1 MMRKNLWML
10 AAILFSCGLSLSMVS
25 CTNSDNIVVDDKS
38 EEENYAVTDP
48 TPTADQLSVKIDGLT
63 YVMDAPYADEGKALV
78 NRVVNRATAIDDP
91 DLSNIIIYAPQCDKL
106 THDECA
112 AIIRLMAD
120 GGSLVMVEPTPQ
132 LQWNLLAMLFNVALG
147 HLDATNP
154 HPLLED
160 LDYDNLLWF
169 ICYADY
175 YCEQL
180 EDVESYDDLI
190 LIENPDDHSAS
201 VVALRDEEVYVGFNQ
216 YDNETTEE
224 VYNIVQRDVEGND
237 SVSYQITVPKS
248 KEVSDFIFGCHA
260 DELAEWLN
268 TPEEPEYARQAAR
281 QAAAQQIATRAGG
294 TAEQYI
300 DKIAQSQDYHLM
312 MGGKVEF
319 WNGYTLIVRYH
330 KVLLDRHVYAA
341 YSHEQKRDY
350 YCVDQT
356 ITLKNQDL
364 ECGPDKENEWFDGRA
379 WDPWK
384 KVNEHAPLLSGHI
397 YGPYMKKFNIEV
409 GFDKNSNVN
418 PRIEQ
423 YVPTNSTTGGS
434 TESNGLNF
442 SLGGGVGISGSGPSA
457 NLSGNMSWTHSVS
470 RMNPDI
476 KMTASTSD
484 GTGTLKWDYTSGHAV
499 AHYKLLR
506 TSTHEGPTAI
516 QKSECVLQQAWVWSA
531 ATDKQTINLY
541 TDYSLTDEWLTYQIG
556 HMTYRCDDYY
566 ITKEFNNADPDIN
579 APNSYTVSRVQNI
592 LCPPRFKQT
601 WSMSVTTASAN
612 VDVAKLE
619 QRLKEKLPAYFIDSY
634 TFCTF
639 KKEHKED
646 TDKLDP
652 VRNFLN
658 KAFNAFDNNNNVKDI
673 LRECGTYAGMPADG
687 KFTITWRHT
696 DPDANSDRIV
706 YEFNMKEE

>member
-1 MMRKNLWML
+1 MRKNLWMFT
-10 AAILFSCGLSLSMVS
+10 AILFSCGLSLSMVS
-25 CTNSDNIVVDDKS
+25 CANNDNIVFYDDNS
-38 EEENYAVTDP
+38 EEYFEPSDP
-48 TPTADQLSVKIDGLT
+48 TPTADQLAVKIDGLT

-78 NRVVNRATAIDDP
+78 NRVVMHASSINDP
-91 DLSNIIIYAPQCDKL
+91 DLRNIIIYAPHCNKL
-106 THDECA
+106 SSNDCA
-112 AIIRLMAD
+112 AIIKLMAN
-120 GGSLVMVEPTPQ
+120 GGSLVMVEPTPY
-132 LQWNLLAMLFNVALG
+132 LQWQLLAMLFDVALD
-147 HLDATNP
+147 HLDGTHP
-154 HPLLED
+154 QPLLEG

-169 ICYADY
+169 ICYADN

-180 EDVESYDDLI
+180 ENTDSYDNLI
-190 LIENPDDHSAS
+190 LIENADDHSAA
-201 VVALRDEEVYVGFNQ
+201 VVALRDDEVYVGFNQ

-224 VYNIVQRDVEGND
+224 LFNIVQRDVEGND
-237 SVSYQITVPKS
+237 SVSYQVTVPKS

-268 TPEEPEYARQAAR
+268 MPKESEAARQTAR
-281 QAAAQQIATRAGG
+281 QAAAQQIAKRAGG
-294 TAEQYI
+294 AAEQYI

-312 MGGKVEF
+312 MGGKVSF
-319 WNGYTLIVRYH
+319 MNGNTEVIRYH

-364 ECGPDKENEWFDGRA
+364 GCGPNEARTWFDGGN
-379 WDPWK
+379 WEPWEKMNEK
-384 KVNEHAPLLSGHI
+384 KPFLSRHL
-397 YGPYMKKFNIEV
+397 YGPYMKKFNIKV

-423 YVPTNSTTGGS
+423 YVPANSTTGGS
-434 TESNGLNF
+434 SVSDGINF
-442 SLGGGVGISGSGPSA
+442 TLGGSLGISGSGPSA
-457 NLSGNMSWTHSVS
+457 GLSGNVAWTHNVS
-470 RMNPDI
+470 RVVPDI
-476 KMTASTSD
+476 RMTASTSD
-484 GTGTLKWDYTSGHAV
+484 DTGALKWDYTSGAAE
-499 AHYKLLR
+499 AHYNLIL
-506 TSTHEGPTAI
+506 TPSHEGPTMI

-541 TDYSLTDEWLTYQIG
+541 TDYSLTDEW
-556 HMTYRCDDYY
+556 MTYEIKRHSFSCSEYY
-566 ITKEFNNADPDIN
+566 INKEFKNAAPDIN

-619 QRLKEKLPAYFIDSY
+619 KRLKEKLPTYFIDSY
-634 TFCTF
+634 TFCTY
-639 KKEHKED
+639 KKEHKEE

-658 KAFNAFDNNNNVKDI
+658 KAFNAFDNNNNVKE
-673 LRECGTYAGMPADG
+673 LMRECGTYAGMPADG
-687 KFTITWRHT
+687 NFTITWRHT
-696 DPDANSDRIV
+696 DPDTNSDRIV
-706 YEFNMKEE
+706 YEFNMKE